1 MKDLMSLTRI
11 VEIKAEMTCSKKKT
25 LIVLLGPTGVGKTNL
40 SLKLAE
46 HFHSP
51 ILSADSRQIYK
62 GMIVGTAAPT
72 MEQQENIEHYFVGM
86 LDIDHY
92 FNAWQFEELVM
103 KTLDVLFQQ
112 KDTLLMCGGS
122 MMYIDAV
129 CNGIDYLPNVHNNV
143 RLQLVKEY
151 EEKGLEPMQMR
162 LKELDPDY
170 YQIVDL
176 KNHKRVLHALEICL
190 TSGKTYTSFR
200 TNNKTER
207 PFSIIKIG
215 LTREREELYQ
225 RINQRV
231 DEMMANGLLEEATKL
246 YPFRHHN
253 ALNTVGY
260 KEMFKYL
267 DGEWTLDFAIEKIKQ
282 NSRIYSRKQM
292 TWFKRDPEIVWFH
305 PDNQQEIL
313 RYIGNQPNNNHS
325 I

>member
-1 MKDLMSLTRI
+1 
-11 VEIKAEMTCSKKKT
+11 MTCSKKKT
-25 LIVLLGPTGVGKTNL
+25 LIVLLGPTGVGKTDL
-40 SLKLAE
+40 SLKLAK

-62 GMIVGTAAPT
+62 EMVIGTAAPT
-72 MEQQENIEHYFVGM
+72 LHEQQGIEHYFVGI

-103 KTLDVLFQQ
+103 KTLDTLFQQ

-122 MMYIDAV
+122 MMYLDAV
-129 CNGIDYLPNVHNNV
+129 CNSIDYLPNVNNEI
-143 RLQLVKEY
+143 RLQLVREY
-151 EEKGLEPMQMR
+151 EEEGLEPMQKR
-162 LKELDPDY
+162 LFKLDPEY

-200 TNNKTER
+200 TNKKAER
-207 PFSIIKIG
+207 PFNIIKIG
-215 LTREREELYQ
+215 LILEREVLYQ

-231 DEMMANGLLEEATKL
+231 DEMMRKGLLEEAKRL

-260 KEMFKYL
+260 KELFKYI
-267 DGEWTLDFAIEKIKQ
+267 DGEWTLDYAIEKIKQ

-292 TWFKRDPEIVWFH
+292 TWFKRDPEITWFH
-305 PDNQQEIL
+305 PDEQQEIL
-313 RYIGNQPNNNHS
+313 QHIENQ
-325 I
+325 